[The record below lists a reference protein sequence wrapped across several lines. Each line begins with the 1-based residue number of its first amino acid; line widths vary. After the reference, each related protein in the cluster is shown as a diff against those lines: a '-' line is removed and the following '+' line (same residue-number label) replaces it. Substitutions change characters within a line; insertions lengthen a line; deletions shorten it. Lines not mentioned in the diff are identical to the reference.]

1 MFLLYP
7 FAAMLSAFFALLTWV
22 LAPLLALTVCDGY
35 LPKYLYWFQT
45 FDNSFVSGPLSMGWV
60 PGYVSSVRWLWRNPS
75 YGFDMFLLGIKFDKS
90 EWTVMRD
97 EPNCFFAYSRYGAFS
112 YRGAWF
118 KFGWKAWAGLSGI
131 PNQAWLKYGRVPV
144 VVVR

>member
-1 MFLLYP
+1 MFILYP
-7 FAAMLSAFFALLTWV
+7 IAAVLSAFFALLTWLLAPV
-22 LAPLLALTVCDGY
+22 LALLVRDGN
-35 LPKYLYWFQT
+35 LPNWLYWFQT
-45 FDNSFVSGPLSMGWV
+45 FDNTFVTGPQSMGWT
-60 PGYVSSVRWLWRNPS
+60 PGYVSSVRWLIRNPS
-75 YGFDMFLLGIKFDKS
+75 YGFDMFLLGIPFHAD
-90 EWTVMRD
+90 EWTVVSD
-97 EPNCFFAYSRYGAFS
+97 KPNLFFAYSRYGAFS